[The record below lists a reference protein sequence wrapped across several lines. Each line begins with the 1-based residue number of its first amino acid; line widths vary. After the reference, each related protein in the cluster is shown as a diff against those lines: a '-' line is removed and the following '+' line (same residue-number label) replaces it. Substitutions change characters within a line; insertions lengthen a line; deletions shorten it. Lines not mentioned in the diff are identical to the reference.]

1 MMIGSKKKGNT
12 MEATKTTPS
21 SKLINSLVL
30 ETNVEG
36 TIKTN
41 NDIRIDGTII
51 GTLICQ
57 GKVIIG
63 TNGKVDGQIQCHNS
77 VIEGT
82 FKGKIE
88 VSELMV
94 VQETA
99 KVEGDVITE
108 KLQVE
113 PGAIFNVSCT
123 MGGQQIRAQKS
134 KPAEAGKDN

>member
-30 ETNVEG
+30 ETHVEG
-36 TIKTN
+36 TVKTN